1 MVIIALI
8 AAFLARDPSSS
19 VFRVVS
25 FAWAGFGAAVQC
37 GPGGLCLRPCARR
50 RGACGAHDGRVAA
63 PVAGCPG
70 ADGMDRHAVRRRGV
84 CGRQGVLFL
93 TPHMGCFEVTA
104 QGVAQRYGP
113 TRGPITVL
121 YRPARQA
128 WLAGVMERSR
138 QRPGLD
144 TAPTTLAGVRQMIK
158 ATHGAGRAIGL
169 LPDQVPPDGMG
180 QWAPFFG
187 RPAYTMTL
195 GARLA
200 CRPAPRCCWSG
211 ASACRGGGVSGC
223 ISARCRRRWR
233 PRWTPPWCRS
243 TNGAPDSRV
252 PRAVFVGLRAL
263 QATPGRDRRREGSR
277 MKTLGA
283 RLFLAFLWLLHFVW
297 PALIIDSQTEAL
309 HIASEILAVHLRY
322 ALNLQ
327 SWVR

>member
-1 MVIIALI
+1 MSTLFWLFSRCPLW
-8 AAFLARDPSSS
+8 FLH
-19 VFRVVS
+19 
-25 FAWAGFGAAVQC
+25 GLGAAV
-37 GPGGLCLRPCARR
+37 GWLSFVLSPTYRR
-50 RGACGAHDGRVAA
+50 RFVSNAAQAGYAFGHVRGAVGHAGRMTAELPRLWLGA
-63 PVAGCPG
+63 PVPMEWTGTPCVDAAYVAGK
-70 ADGMDRHAVRRRGV
+70 
-84 CGRQGVLFL
+84 GVLFL

-158 ATHGAGRAIGL
+158 ALRAGRAIGL

-200 CRPAPRCCWSG
+200 LQTG
-211 ASACRGGGVSGC
+211 ATVLLVWGERLPWGRGFRLHFS
-223 ISARCRRRWR
+223 
-233 PRWTPPWCRS
+233 P
-243 TNGAPDSRV
+243 
-252 PRAVFVGLRAL
+252 L
-263 QATPGRDRRREGSR
+263 QAPLASTLDAAVVQINQEMERLIRACPAQYLWGYARYKQPRVETAAEKDR
-277 MKTLGA
+277 A
-283 RLFLAFLWLLHFVW
+283 
-297 PALIIDSQTEAL
+297 
-309 HIASEILAVHLRY
+309 
-322 ALNLQ
+322 
-327 SWVR
+327 